1 MPGHLCIFEDDLFA
15 NFYPLTYLRPVYA
28 LRCGLF
34 TLRERLE
41 WALADAHGAGD
52 AVSVIC
58 RTNLNPSQ
66 REAGLHPLASAFSV
80 DAPTLFVNGA
90 VIDAYALAAQLAEMP
105 EVNTLFATGGRVIAA
120 RLDAELARGFAYYA
134 IDQDMAGAREAL
146 GGAVRLVEVDVCMAA
161 YPWDLIGHNAAM
173 IAADFDRARPQMGG
187 MRGEVDSRAALYN
200 PADIHIAPGAR
211 VDALAVLDAR
221 DGPISLGAEARVQPF
236 SYIQGPAC
244 IGAGTLIVGGQ
255 MREGTCIGPM
265 CRVGGEVE
273 ETIIQG
279 YSNKYHAGF
288 LGHSYLG
295 EWVNIG
301 AIATNSDLK
310 NTYSNIRMEVNNAVV
325 DTGRM
330 KMGVVLGDHVKVG
343 IGVMLVGGASVGVG
357 SNIMNGMAPKVVP
370 CFVWSDGQT
379 AAEYNLDQFL
389 AVAERAMSR
398 RKVALSTSAANLLRH
413 VFYQTKPQR
422 QPAR

>member
-1 MPGHLCIFEDDLFA
+1 MRLCIFEDDQFG
-15 NFYPLTYLRPVYA
+15 NFYPATYLRPTYA

-34 TLRERLE
+34 TLRGRIE
-41 WALADAHGAGD
+41 WALRPA
-52 AVSVIC
+52 STTVIC
-58 RTNLNPSQ
+58 RTHLNPTQ
-66 REAGLHPLASAFSV
+66 REAGLNPVASAFSLEGE
-80 DAPTLFVNGA
+80 TLFVNGA
-90 VIDAYALAAQLAEMP
+90 VIDAYDLADCLGQMA
-105 EVNTLFATGGRVIAA
+105 EVNTVFMANDRVVAA
-120 RLDAELARGFAYYA
+120 RLDESLARQFAYYI
-134 IDQDMAGAREAL
+134 IDQDVQGALASITD
-146 GGAVRLVEVDVCMAA
+146 AVQTVKIGTRLAS
-161 YPWDLIGHNAAM
+161 YLWDLIGENVAM
-173 IAADFDRARPQMGG
+173 IVTDFARTVERRGIY
-187 MRGEVDSRAALYN
+187 GEVDARSVLYN
-200 PADIHIAPGAR
+200 TDDIHIAPGAR
-211 VDALAVLDAR
+211 VDAMAVLDAR
-221 DGPISLGAEARVQPF
+221 DGPIYLDSDVRVQPF
-236 SYIQGPAC
+236 SYIQGPAA
-244 IGAGTLIVGGQ
+244 IGAGTMIVGGQ

-310 NTYSNIRMEVNNAVV
+310 NTYSNIRMEVNNDII

-343 IGVMLVGGASVGVG
+343 IGVMLVGGATVGMG

-370 CFVWSDGQT
+370 CFVWSDGQMV
-379 AAEYNLDQFL
+379 AEYNLDQFL
-389 AVAERAMSR
+389 SVAERAMGR
-398 RKVALSTSAANLLRH
+398 RKVSLTTPYANLLRR
-413 VFYQTKPQR
+413 VFYLTKLQR